1 MERRDFLLKTA
12 SVATG
17 AAVPLHALLARAAA
31 GAPMRQAVGY
41 GTLRPVNDS
50 TTGLPLLHLPPGFSY
65 FTFGWTG
72 DPLEDGTKTPSL
84 HDGMAAFPLDNGLV
98 RLIRNHE
105 VSTGAAF
112 SSSLAYDPAAG
123 GGTTTLDVDL
133 HKATVVRS
141 AASIAGTVRNCAG
154 GPTPWG
160 SWLTCEE
167 TTADTSSDPR
177 LTRDHG
183 WIFEV
188 PVDGTATREP
198 LRAMGRFVHEA
209 IAVDPATGIVY
220 ETEDAGT
227 AGFYRFTPADRTRL
241 AAGGTLDMLA
251 VNGDPKRDTRRGQK
265 AGVTYPVAWVRI
277 EQPHKAHVDDAK
289 RDGLGVFNQG
299 LSRGGAIFA
308 RLEGAWYGNGTVY
321 FVATS
326 GGNQQR
332 GQVWAYT
339 PAAETLTLIFESPGW
354 DILDMPDNLCV
365 SPRGGLVLCEDGSGG
380 AQFVRGL
387 TLDGQIF
394 DFARNS
400 VVLRGERNGFEGD
413 FRRSEVAGVT
423 FSPDGRWLLFNIQ
436 TPGITVAVTGPWANG
451 VL

>member
-1 MERRDFLLKTA
+1 MDRRDFLLRTTA
-12 SVATG
+12 IATG
-17 AAVPLHALLARAAA
+17 AAGPLQALLVRAAA
-31 GAPMRQAVGY
+31 GAPLRQAPGY
-41 GTLRPVNDS
+41 GPLAPFNDS

-72 DPLEDGTKTPSL
+72 DRLDDGSPTPNM
-84 HDGMAAFPLDNGLV
+84 HDGMAAFPLEGGLV

-105 VSTGAAF
+105 VSVRPAF
-112 SSSLAYDPAAG
+112 SETLAYDPAAG

-133 HKATVVRS
+133 FRSRVVRS
-141 AASIAGTVRNCAG
+141 TASIAGTIRNCAG

-167 TTADTSSDPR
+167 TVAAPDSDPR

-188 PVDGTATREP
+188 PVEGRATLEP

-209 IAVDPATGIVY
+209 VAVDPATGIVY
-220 ETEDAGT
+220 ETEDAT
-227 AGFYRFTPADRTRL
+227 RSGFYRFTPVERDRLT
-241 AAGGTLDMLA
+241 AGGTLDMLA
-251 VNGDPKRDTRRGQK
+251 IAGEPQLDTRRGQK
-265 AGVTYPVAWVRI
+265 AGVQYPVEWVRI
-277 EQPHKAHVDDAK
+277 DQPEKAHVDDEK
-289 RDGLGVFNQG
+289 GDGGGVFEQG
-299 LSRGGAIFA
+299 FTKGGAVFA
-308 RLEGAWYGNGTVY
+308 RLEGAWYGNGAIY

-339 PAAETLTLIFESPGW
+339 PATERLTLIYESPGY

-400 VVLRGERNGFEGD
+400 VVLGGEKNGFDGD
-413 FRRSEVAGVT
+413 FRTSEIAGVT

-436 TPGITVAVTGPWANG
+436 TPGITFAVTGPWANG